1 MNANPTPGPISGV
14 QLLTWTRFA
23 DLRSYKYFSC
33 KKLVEAGGSEYS
45 GVLKTRKLLKNRE
58 AQNARES
65 ENAPS
70 WNVSGTRIFTWQTLA
85 SGTHEDSGLWNRC
98 FSDRT

>member
-33 KKLVEAGGSEYS
+33 KKLVEVGGVGIFR
-45 GVLKTRKLLKNRE
+45 GV
-58 AQNARES
+58 
-65 ENAPS
+65 EN
-70 WNVSGTRIFTWQTLA
+70 T
-85 SGTHEDSGLWNRC
+85 
-98 FSDRT
+98 